1 MLSNMNK
8 GTGCN
13 ILQPKPGGAGNKIE
27 INMVVKSFN
36 QIEISKSALRHNYT
50 LLKKFA
56 RAKTRLLAMVKADAY
71 GHGMFESA
79 QVFQRAGCRDF
90 GVAEVDEGVQL
101 RESGIKGNIF
111 VFLGFAVEDASLFFT
126 HELIPIIYDIESA
139 RILSSE
145 AVTQNKEITVH
156 VKVDCGMTRLGIMP
170 DEFEEFV
177 AVLQTLPGIK
187 YGGLASHYPRADE
200 PDSVHTSEQFLR
212 FECLG
217 VSDSKV
223 PDLVAHTANSGGILY
238 FPDSSCSMV
247 RAGISL
253 YGYYPDGARGIKRAI
268 GEKLQPAMSFKTS
281 VLQVKSVPTGTGVS
295 YGHTYVTN
303 KKTTIAVLP
312 VGYED
317 GLSRSLSNKG
327 EVLLHGKRAAI
338 IGRICMNLCMI
349 DVTEIQGVQKGDEVV
364 LLGTQQDETINGDA
378 IAQLMD
384 SISYEVLCLFGNN
397 NQRRYVK

>member
-1 MLSNMNK
+1 
-8 GTGCN
+8 
-13 ILQPKPGGAGNKIE
+13 
-27 INMVVKSFN
+27 MVVKSFN

-50 LLKKFA
+50 LLKKLS
-56 RAKTRLLAMVKADAY
+56 RGNTRLLAMVKADAY
-71 GHGMFESA
+71 GHGMLESA
-79 QVFQRAGCRDF
+79 RIFQEAGCRDF
-90 GVAEVDEGVQL
+90 GVAEIGEAVQL
-101 RESGIKGNIF
+101 RNSGIDDNIF
-111 VFLGFAVEDASLFFT
+111 VFLGFAADDVSLFFS
-126 HELIPIIYDIESA
+126 HEIIPIIYDIESA

-200 PDSVHTSEQFLR
+200 PDSIHTREQFLR
-212 FECLG
+212 FKCLG

-223 PDLVAHTANSGGILY
+223 PELVAHTANSGGILY
-238 FPDSSCSMV
+238 FPDNSCNMV

-253 YGYYPDGARGIKRAI
+253 YGYYPDGEDGVRRAN
-268 GEKLQPAMSFKTS
+268 GDKLQPAMSFTTS
-281 VLQVKSVPTGTGVS
+281 VLQVKTVPAGTGVS
-295 YGHTYVTN
+295 YGHTHVTD
-303 KKTTIAVLP
+303 KKTTVAVLP

-327 EVLLHGKRAAI
+327 EVLIHGKRATI
-338 IGRICMNLCMI
+338 IGRVCMNLAMI
-349 DVTEIQGVQKGDEVV
+349 DVTGIVGVQAGDEVV
-364 LLGTQQDETINGDA
+364 LLGSQNKETISGDA
-378 IAQLMD
+378 IAKSMG

-397 NQRRYVK
+397 NQRTYVE